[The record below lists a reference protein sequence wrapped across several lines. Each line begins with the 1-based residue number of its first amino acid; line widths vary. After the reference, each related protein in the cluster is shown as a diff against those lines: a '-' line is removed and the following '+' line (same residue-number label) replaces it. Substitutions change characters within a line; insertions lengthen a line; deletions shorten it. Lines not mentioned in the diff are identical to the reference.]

1 MVVMVTVVVRSN
13 KSFAQIQ
20 PQIRVN
26 SDLLAGLVA
35 VAVNDDK
42 AFLFN
47 SEEDVGFLGNCQRV
61 CVRLDR
67 CQQAQKE

>member
-1 MVVMVTVVVRSN
+1 MVTVVVRSN

-26 SDLLAGLVA
+26 RDLLTRLVA

-47 SEEDVGFLGNCQRV
+47 SEEDVGFFCDGQRV
-61 CVRLDR
+61 CVRLER

>member
-1 MVVMVTVVVRSN
+1 MVVVVAVVVRSD

-26 SDLLAGLVA
+26 RDLLTGLVA

-42 AFLFN
+42 AFLFD
-47 SEEDVGFLGNCQRV
+47 SEEDVGFLGDCQRV
-61 CVRLDR
+61 CVRLER